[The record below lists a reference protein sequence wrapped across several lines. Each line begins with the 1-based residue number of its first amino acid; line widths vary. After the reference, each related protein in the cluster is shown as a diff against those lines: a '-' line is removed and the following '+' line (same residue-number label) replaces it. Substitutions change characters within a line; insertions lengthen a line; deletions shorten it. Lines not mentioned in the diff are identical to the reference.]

1 MPFLPSNWDCM
12 WKVKKKNHLSI
23 RYLSIKM
30 MVMKGNQR

>member
-12 WKVKKKNHLSI
+12 WEVKRNHLSI

-30 MVMKGNQR
+30 AVMKGNQR